1 MAYRIENN
9 NPLDLDYK
17 LSVGVSVPFVG
28 SIISGSDAVFNST
41 FTTTEQLKSD
51 IINYM
56 LTNKGE
62 RVLNP
67 NYGSDLRRFVFQN
80 ITGINLNNLKS
91 QIIDGLKSN
100 IPQITVNNVI
110 ITPDHD
116 INSVN
121 IIIDYSFAGNKNSI
135 DITL

>member
-17 LSVGVSVPFVG
+17 LAVGVSVPFVG
-28 SIISGSDAVFNST
+28 SIISGSDAVFSST
-41 FTTTEQLKSD
+41 YTTTEQLRSD
-51 IINYM
+51 IINYI
-56 LTNKGE
+56 LTNKNE

-80 ITGINLNNLKS
+80 ITGINLNNLKL
-91 QIIDGLKSN
+91 QIIDGLKVN
-100 IPQITVNNVI
+100 FPQITVNNVI

-116 INSVN
+116 VNSIN
-121 IIIDYSFAGNKNSI
+121 IIIDYSFAGNINSI

>member
-1 MAYRIENN
+1 MAYRIENS

-17 LSVGVSVPFVG
+17 LAVGVSVPFVG
-28 SIISGSDAVFNST
+28 SIISGSDAVFSST
-41 FTTTEQLKSD
+41 YTTIEQLRSD
-51 IINYM
+51 IINYV

-80 ITGINLNNLKS
+80 ITGVNLNNLKL
-91 QIIDGLKSN
+91 QIIDGLKIN
-100 IPQITVNNVI
+100 FPQIITNDVVI
-110 ITPDHD
+110 NPDYD
-116 INSVN
+116 TNSIN
-121 IIIDYSFAGNKNSI
+121 IIIDYSFASNRNSI

>member
-1 MAYRIENN
+1 MAYRIENS

-17 LSVGVSVPFVG
+17 LAVGVSVPFVG
-28 SIISGSDAVFNST
+28 SIISGSDAVFSST
-41 FTTTEQLKSD
+41 YTTIEQLRSD
-51 IINYM
+51 IINYV

-80 ITGINLNNLKS
+80 ITGINLNNLKL
-91 QIIDGLKSN
+91 QIIDGLKIN
-100 IPQITVNNVI
+100 FPQIITNDVVI
-110 ITPDHD
+110 NPNYDT
-116 INSVN
+116 NSIN
-121 IIIDYSFAGNKNSI
+121 IIIDYSFASNRNSI

>member
-17 LSVGVSVPFVG
+17 LAIGVSVPFVG
-28 SIISGSDAVFNST
+28 SIISGSDAVFSST
-41 FTTTEQLKSD
+41 YTTTEQLRSD

-56 LTNKGE
+56 LTNKDE

-80 ITGINLNNLKS
+80 ITGINLNNLKL
-91 QIIDGLKSN
+91 QIIDGLKVN
-100 IPQITVNNVI
+100 FPQITVNNVT

-116 INSVN
+116 INSIN
-121 IIIDYSFAGNKNSI
+121 IIIDYSFAGNRNSI

>member
-17 LSVGVSVPFVG
+17 LAVGVSVPFVG
-28 SIISGSDAVFNST
+28 SIISGSDAVFSST
-41 FTTTEQLKSD
+41 YTTTEQLRSD

-56 LTNKGE
+56 LTNKNE

-67 NYGSDLRRFVFQN
+67 NYGSDLRRFIFQN
-80 ITGINLNNLKS
+80 ITGINLNNLKL
-91 QIIDGLKSN
+91 QITDGLKAN
-100 IPQITVNNVI
+100 FPQIITNNVTI
-110 ITPDHD
+110 IPNHD
-116 INSVN
+116 INSIN
-121 IIIDYSFAGNKNSI
+121 IVIDYSFAGNNNSI

>member
-80 ITGINLNNLKS
+80 INGVNLNNLRL
-91 QIIDGLKSN
+91 QITDGLKIN
-100 IPQITVNNVI
+100 FPQIIINNVI

-116 INSVN
+116 INSIN
-121 IIIDYSFAGNKNSI
+121 IVIDYSFAGNENSI

>member
-9 NPLDLDYK
+9 NPLDLDYQ
-17 LSVGVSVPFVG
+17 LAIGVSLPFIG

-41 FTTTEQLKSD
+41 YTTTEQLRSD
-51 IINYM
+51 VINYI

-67 NYGSDLRRFVFQN
+67 NYGSDLRRFIFQS
-80 ITGINLNNLKS
+80 TTEVNLNNLKL
-91 QIIDGLKSN
+91 QIIEGLRAN
-100 IPQITVNNVI
+100 FPQIT
-110 ITPDHD
+110 T
-116 INSVN
+116 NSVN
-121 IIIDYSFAGNKNSI
+121 INPNYDVNSINIVIDYSFAGNKNSI

>member
-17 LSVGVSVPFVG
+17 LAVGVSVPFVG
-28 SIISGSDAVFNST
+28 SIISGSDAVFSST
-41 FTTTEQLKSD
+41 YTTTEQLRSD

-56 LTNKGE
+56 LTNKNE

-80 ITGINLNNLKS
+80 ITGINLNNLKL
-91 QIIDGLKSN
+91 QIIDGLKVN
-100 IPQITVNNVI
+100 FPQITVNNVI

-116 INSVN
+116 VNSIN
-121 IIIDYSFAGNKNSI
+121 IIIDYSFAGNINSI

>member
-1 MAYRIENN
+1 MAYRIENS

-17 LSVGVSVPFVG
+17 LAVGVSIPFVG
-28 SIISGSDAVFNST
+28 SIISGSDAVFSST
-41 FTTTEQLKSD
+41 YTTIEQLRSD
-51 IINYM
+51 IINYV

-80 ITGINLNNLKS
+80 ITGINLNNLKL
-91 QIIDGLKSN
+91 QIIDGLKIN
-100 IPQITVNNVI
+100 FPQI
-110 ITPDHD
+110 IT
-116 INSVN
+116 NSVVINPDYDTNSIN
-121 IIIDYSFAGNKNSI
+121 IIIDYSFASNRNSI

>member
-1 MAYRIENN
+1 MAYRIENS

-28 SIISGSDAVFNST
+28 STISGSDAVFNST
-41 FTTTEQLKSD
+41 FTTTEQLRSD

-80 ITGINLNNLKS
+80 INGVNLNNLRL
-91 QIIDGLKSN
+91 QITDGLKIN
-100 IPQITVNNVI
+100 FPQIIINSVI
-110 ITPDHD
+110 VTPDHD
-116 INSVN
+116 INSIN
-121 IIIDYSFAGNKNSI
+121 IVIDYSFAGNENSI

>member
-9 NPLDLDYK
+9 NALGLDYK
-17 LSVGVSVPFVG
+17 LAVGVSVPFVG
-28 SIISGSDAVFNST
+28 SIVSGSDAVFNST
-41 FTTTEQLKSD
+41 YTTTDQLRSD

-56 LTNKGE
+56 LTNKNE

-67 NYGSDLRRFVFQN
+67 NYGSDLRKFVFQN
-80 ITGINLNNLKS
+80 ITGININNLKL
-91 QIIDGLKSN
+91 QIIDGLRTN
-100 IPQITVNNVI
+100 FPQIITNSVT

-116 INSVN
+116 INSIN
-121 IIIDYSFAGNKNSI
+121 IVIDYSFAGNNNSI

>member
-1 MAYRIENN
+1 MAYRVENS

-17 LSVGVSVPFVG
+17 LAVGVSVPFVG
-28 SIISGSDAVFNST
+28 SIISGSDAVFSST
-41 FTTTEQLKSD
+41 YTTIEQLRSD
-51 IINYM
+51 IINYV

-80 ITGINLNNLKS
+80 ITGVNLNNLKL
-91 QIIDGLKSN
+91 QIIDGLKIN
-100 IPQITVNNVI
+100 FPQIITNDVVI
-110 ITPDHD
+110 NPDYD
-116 INSVN
+116 TNSIN
-121 IIIDYSFAGNKNSI
+121 IIIDYSFANNRNSI

>member
-17 LSVGVSVPFVG
+17 LAVGVSVPFVG
-28 SIISGSDAVFNST
+28 SIISGSDAVFSST
-41 FTTTEQLKSD
+41 YTTTEQLRSD
-51 IINYM
+51 IINYI
-56 LTNKGE
+56 LTNKNE

-80 ITGINLNNLKS
+80 ITGINLNNLKL
-91 QIIDGLKSN
+91 QIIDGLKVN
-100 IPQITVNNVI
+100 FPQVITNDVI

-116 INSVN
+116 INSIN
-121 IIIDYSFAGNKNSI
+121 IVIDYSFAGNNNSI

>member
-9 NPLDLDYK
+9 NPLDLDYQ
-17 LSVGVSVPFVG
+17 LVIGVSLPFIG

-41 FTTTEQLKSD
+41 YTTTEQLRSD
-51 IINYM
+51 VINYI

-67 NYGSDLRRFVFQN
+67 NYGSDLRRFIFQS
-80 ITGINLNNLKS
+80 TTEVNLNNLKL
-91 QIIDGLKSN
+91 QIIEGLRAN
-100 IPQITVNNVI
+100 FPQIT
-110 ITPDHD
+110 T
-116 INSVN
+116 NSVN
-121 IIIDYSFAGNKNSI
+121 INPNYDVNSINIVIDYSFAGNKNSI

>member
-17 LSVGVSVPFVG
+17 LAVGVSIPFVG
-28 SIISGSDAVFNST
+28 SIISGSDAVFSST
-41 FTTTEQLKSD
+41 YTTAEQLRSD
-51 IINYM
+51 VINYM

-67 NYGSDLRRFVFQN
+67 NYGSDLRRFIFQS
-80 ITGINLNNLKS
+80 TTEVNLNNLKLQIIEGLRANFS
-91 QIIDGLKSN
+91 QITTNSVTIN
-100 IPQITVNNVI
+100 PNY
-110 ITPDHD
+110 D
-116 INSVN
+116 INSIN

>member
-1 MAYRIENN
+1 MAYRIENS

-17 LSVGVSVPFVG
+17 LSIGVSLPFVG
-28 SIISGSDAVFNST
+28 SVISGSDAVFNST
-41 FTTTEQLKSD
+41 YTTIEQLRSD
-51 IINYM
+51 IINYI

-62 RVLNP
+62 RILNP
-67 NYGSDLRRFVFQN
+67 NYGSDLRRFVFEN
-80 ITGINLNNLKS
+80 INGVNLNNLKL

-100 IPQITVNNVI
+100 FPQIIVNNVT

-116 INSVN
+116 INSISIN
-121 IIIDYSFAGNKNSI
+121 IDYSFAGGKNSI

>member
-17 LSVGVSVPFVG
+17 LAVGVSVPFVG
-28 SIISGSDAVFNST
+28 SIISGSDAVFSST
-41 FTTTEQLKSD
+41 YTTTEQLRSD

-56 LTNKGE
+56 LTNKNE

-80 ITGINLNNLKS
+80 ITGINLNNLKLK
-91 QIIDGLKSN
+91 IIDGLKVN
-100 IPQITVNNVI
+100 FPQITVNNVI

-116 INSVN
+116 VNSIN
-121 IIIDYSFAGNKNSI
+121 IIIDYSFAGNINSI

>member
-1 MAYRIENN
+1 MAYRIENS

-28 SIISGSDAVFNST
+28 SKISGSDAVFSST
-41 FTTTEQLKSD
+41 YTTIEQLRSD
-51 IINYM
+51 IINYI

-80 ITGINLNNLKS
+80 INGVNLNNLKL
-91 QIIDGLKSN
+91 QITDGLKAN
-100 IPQITVNNVI
+100 FPQIIINNVI

>member
-17 LSVGVSVPFVG
+17 LAVGVSVPFVG
-28 SIISGSDAVFNST
+28 SIISGSDAVFSST
-41 FTTTEQLKSD
+41 YTTTEQLRSD
-51 IINYM
+51 IINYI
-56 LTNKGE
+56 LTNKNE

-67 NYGSDLRRFVFQN
+67 NYGSDLRRFIFQN
-80 ITGINLNNLKS
+80 ITGINLNNLKL
-91 QIIDGLKSN
+91 QIIDGLKAN
-100 IPQITVNNVI
+100 FPQIITNNVT

-116 INSVN
+116 INSIN
-121 IIIDYSFAGNKNSI
+121 IVIDYSFAGNNNSI

>member
-1 MAYRIENN
+1 MAYRIENS

-17 LSVGVSVPFVG
+17 LSVGVSIPFVG
-28 SIISGSDAVFNST
+28 STISGSDAVFSST
-41 FTTTEQLKSD
+41 YTTIEQLKSD
-51 IINYM
+51 IINYI

-80 ITGINLNNLKS
+80 INGINLNNLKL
-91 QIIDGLKSN
+91 QISDGLKEN
-100 IPQITVNNVI
+100 FPQIVTNSVT

-116 INSVN
+116 INSIN
-121 IIIDYSFAGNKNSI
+121 IAIDYSFAGNKNSI